1 MIFTLI
7 NLAPGDPVSALISP
21 ELPMSVVEIRRE
33 ALGLNKPIP
42 VRYVLWLGEALRGNL
57 GFSYIDRRP
66 VAAKIRERIGVTVLL
81 MGSGL
86 MTALLFAV
94 PLGMYA
100 AVKRYSVSDY
110 LLTIGAFAAV
120 SVPHF
125 FLGLL
130 LIYVLALRL
139 DAFPISGMYKLGAEP
154 SLPDLL
160 HHMVL
165 PVIVLAL
172 EQLAIYMRLVRG
184 NLLEVLG
191 ADYIRTARAKG
202 LSEKLVVFR
211 HAFRNSLLPLLTRLG
226 FSLSWV
232 FGGAIITEQVFQWPG
247 IGLLTIHAL
256 STRDYPVIMG
266 VNLIAASLVVIG
278 NLLADIM
285 YAVADPRI
293 RYQ

>member
-1 MIFTLI
+1 
-7 NLAPGDPVSALISP
+7 
-21 ELPMSVVEIRRE
+21 
-33 ALGLNKPIP
+33 
-42 VRYVLWLGEALRGNL
+42 
-57 GFSYIDRRP
+57 
-66 VAAKIRERIGVTVLL
+66 
-81 MGSGL
+81 
-86 MTALLFAV
+86 
-94 PLGMYA
+94 
-100 AVKRYSVSDY
+100 
-110 LLTIGAFAAV
+110 
-120 SVPHF
+120 
-125 FLGLL
+125 
-130 LIYVLALRL
+130 
-139 DAFPISGMYKLGAEP
+139 
-154 SLPDLL
+154 
-160 HHMVL
+160 
-165 PVIVLAL
+165 
-172 EQLAIYMRLVRG
+172 MRLVRG